1 MQTSVTGSTE
11 NLEKHALTEQLTEFC
26 TYIYIYRTRP
36 PRLTEPGEELVQCS
50 MHSVKHF
57 NLFEF
62 GIFAVLLY
70 V

>member
-26 TYIYIYRTRP
+26 MYVVRDS
-36 PRLTEPGEELVQCS
+36 RLTEPGEELVQCS
-50 MHSVKHF
+50 MHSVKRFH
-57 NLFEF
+57 LFEF